1 MTPQNLRSVSRQLY
15 AEPVASTFADCKPMV
30 RPSNTFGQYE
40 RVTDARFT
48 ISKEFTGHTKAR
60 YVIRF
65 CGDWVRSFTSKRNAV
80 AGRIAAI
87 RNRRA
92 SLSS

>member
-1 MTPQNLRSVSRQLY
+1 MTTIQNLRAISRQLY
-15 AEPVASTFADCKPMV
+15 AETPKSNARAKPITK
-30 RPSNTFGQYE
+30 PSDVFGQYN

-48 ISKEFTGHTKAR
+48 ISKEFCGYKKAR

-87 RNRRA
+87 RNRRD
-92 SLSS
+92 SL